1 MTIRDHAQR
10 TDDQI
15 RDAVV
20 GWLRENLPAD
30 WVAGIENGD
39 DALFRKGQSQLDQR
53 AFLRQIGEAGWAM
66 PEWEVE
72 YSGAGLSTDQAAI
85 VEDLKDDYRVP
96 RSFNI
101 LGFGLAAPTL
111 RQWATEEQK
120 QFFLSGMAQGD
131 YWCQLFSEPG
141 NGSDVAGLAMR
152 AERDGDEW
160 IMNGQKVWTSGA
172 HMSKWGML
180 VARTNPDQP
189 KHKGIS
195 YFILDMEA
203 PGVEVRPLR
212 QITGDAEFNE
222 VFLTD
227 VRVPDKWRIGPEG
240 EGWSVAQT
248 TLLNERVALSGAFGG
263 GARRRRR
270 PAAAPAAG
278 SAPAKSTERKDK
290 PREVGAGMVGG
301 GAVMDGLIRE
311 AKSNGT
317 WKNPVVRDRI
327 VQLYI
332 TGRVSALNI
341 QRAAAQRKAGGQPGP
356 EGSIA
361 KLFGTEFNMKAQV
374 LSADLMVGPM
384 AWEPDDGASAMRA
397 RAFLRSRGNSIEGG
411 TSEIQRNII
420 GDRVLGLPREPD
432 MSKGLPWK
440 DVPRN

>member
-1 MTIRDHAQR
+1 MTTSEQHVAR
-10 TDDQI
+10 TDEEI
-15 RDAVV
+15 REAVV

-30 WVAGIENGD
+30 WVAGIESGD
-39 DALFRKGQSQLDQR
+39 EERWQTGRAQLDER
-53 AFLRQIGEAGWAM
+53 AFLKAIGEAGWAM

-72 YSGAGLSTDQAAI
+72 YSGAGLSPEQAAI
-85 VEDLKDDYRVP
+85 VEDVKDEYRVP

-120 QFFLSGMAQGD
+120 RFFLSGMAQGD
-131 YWCQLFSEPG
+131 WWCQLFSEPG

-160 IMNGQKVWTSGA
+160 VVNGQKVWTSGA
-172 HMSKWGML
+172 HFSKWGML
-180 VARTNPDQP
+180 IARTNPEQP

-203 PGVEVRPLR
+203 PGVEVRPLK

-227 VRVPDKWRIGPEG
+227 VRIPDAWRIGPEG
-240 EGWSVAQT
+240 EGWAVAQT

-263 GARRRRR
+263 GAARRRR
-270 PAAAPAAG
+270 PAS
-278 SAPAKSTERKDK
+278 SAPRDESR
-290 PREVGAGMVGG
+290 PRPVGAGMIGG
-301 GAVMDGLIRE
+301 GTVVEGLIRE
-311 AKSNGT
+311 AKATGT
-317 WKNPVVRDRI
+317 WDDPVIRDRI

-341 QRAAAQRKAGGQPGP
+341 QRAAAQRKAGQPGP

-361 KLFGTEFNMKAQV
+361 KLFGTEFNMAAQI
-374 LSADLMVGPM
+374 LSVDLMVGPM
-384 AWEPDDGASAMRA
+384 AWEEDDAASAMRA

-432 MSKGLPWK
+432 PFKGQPWK

>member
-1 MTIRDHAQR
+1 MTISDHAQR
-10 TDDQI
+10 TDEEI

-30 WVAGIENGD
+30 WVAGIEND
-39 DALFRKGQSQLDQR
+39 DEELFQKGRAQLDDR
-53 AFLRQIGEAGWAM
+53 AFLRAIGEAGWAM

-72 YSGAGLSTDQAAI
+72 YSGAGLPPEQAAI
-85 VEDLKDDYRVP
+85 VEDVKDDYRVP

-120 QFFLSGMAQGD
+120 RFFLSGMAQGD
-131 YWCQLFSEPG
+131 WWCQLFSEPG

-160 IMNGQKVWTSGA
+160 VVNGQKVWTSGA
-172 HMSKWGML
+172 HFSKWGML
-180 VARTNPDQP
+180 IARTNPDQP

-203 PGVEVRPLR
+203 PGVEVRPLK

-227 VRVPDKWRIGPEG
+227 VRIPDAWRIGPEG

-263 GARRRRR
+263 AAARRRRR
-270 PAAAPAAG
+270 PAPAA
-278 SAPAKSTERKDK
+278 AT
-290 PREVGAGMVGG
+290 PRSGDTTPRPVGAGMVGG
-301 GAVMDGLIRE
+301 GTVIDGLIRE
-311 AKSNGT
+311 AKATGT
-317 WKNPVVRDRI
+317 WNDPVVRDRI

-341 QRAAAQRKAGGQPGP
+341 QRAAAQRKAGQPGP

-361 KLFGTEFNMKAQV
+361 KLFGTEFNMKAQI
-374 LSADLMVGPM
+374 LSVDLMVGPM
-384 AWEPDDGASAMRA
+384 AWEQDDAASAMRA

-432 MSKGLPWK
+432 LSKDLPWK